1 MSGPKVKKLNEIDIC
16 REQLRRVEAA
26 YARGASVAE
35 IAQLKDELR
44 KCDSSQLVTL
54 QLVAVPSQKKE
65 VAREMSARKEVDAA
79 EQEYQEWA
87 KAMDAPPKMTTK
99 KKATKAVTAEQEY
112 QEWAKAMDAPPA
124 KTITTMTTT
133 TTKDAARKAPE
144 NARKA
149 VETRKQEAAEPRE
162 YAAAK
167 KRDAEQ
173 LAAARA
179 TAKKEWDALTKNTS
193 K

>member
-87 KAMDAPPKMTTK
+87 KAMDAPP
-99 KKATKAVTAEQEY
+99 
-112 QEWAKAMDAPPA
+112 A